1 MSWIA
6 KTRPGAHPQ
15 TSLNS
20 GSSSSNLAPRGPVS
34 ASKGIRVSNGLKDF
48 LWTLG
53 DINHVRLLDLGQIAN
68 STLTFLIEHGFRV
81 STEDL
86 LRSWKD
92 FLDEKVEAHQRNP
105 LEDEDALDPKA
116 LANQFLET
124 ALVYPKESFNAIL
137 AWDLL
142 DYIDAELMTRVVA
155 RLFDLLQ
162 PGGAVLAL
170 FHSRTPEQFC
180 RYRIVEDQSLELL
193 PTTPAPATH
202 QRIFQNRAIMD
213 LFTHFYSSKTYVG
226 RDQLREGLFIK

>member
-6 KTRPGAHPQ
+6 KTRPGTQPQ
-15 TSLNS
+15 TPLNS
-20 GSSSSNLAPRGPVS
+20 GSSSSNSTSRS
-34 ASKGIRVSNGLKDF
+34 AVAAVKGIRVSNGLKDF
-48 LWTLG
+48 LWTLK
-53 DINHVRLLDLGQIAN
+53 DMNHVRLLDMGQIAN

-86 LRSWKD
+86 LRSWRD
-92 FLDEKVEAHQRNP
+92 FLDAKVENHQRDP
-105 LEDEDALDPKA
+105 LDEEDSLDPKS

-124 ALVYPKESFNAIL
+124 ALVYPKESFNAVL

-142 DYIDAELMTRVVA
+142 DYIDAELMTRVVG

-193 PTTPAPATH
+193 PTHPAPATH

-213 LFTHFYSSKTYVG
+213 LFSAFYSSKTYVG

>member
-6 KTRPGAHPQ
+6 KTRPGSHSQSP
-15 TSLNS
+15 LNS
-20 GSSSSNLAPRGPVS
+20 GSASSGAASKGAAS
-34 ASKGIRVSNGLKDF
+34 AVKGIRVSNGLKDF
-48 LWTLG
+48 LWTLS

-81 STEDL
+81 TTEDL
-86 LRSWKD
+86 LRSWKS
-92 FLDEKVEAHQRNP
+92 FLDAKVEDHQRNP
-105 LEDEDALDPKA
+105 QEDEDALDPKA
-116 LANQFLET
+116 LAEQFLET
-124 ALVYPKESFNAIL
+124 TLVFPKESFNAVL
-137 AWDLL
+137 AWDLF
-142 DYIDAELMTRVVA
+142 DYVDTELMTRVVA

-180 RYRIVEDQSLELL
+180 RYRIIEDQSLELL
-193 PTTPAPATH
+193 PTHPAPATH

-213 LFTHFYSSKTYVG
+213 LFSAFYSSKTYVG